1 MTKIIE
7 GITVLTYEEWE
18 KKPEA
23 RQLLGDTDDC
33 DECDGTGE
41 HECSCGDTHDCRACD
56 GSGKDGGVNLRDI
69 YEESLRN
76 EVKKLIAWREGLAI
90 KNPSLDIQKD
100 SEPVTP
106 VKISIHGKDASGLT
120 E

>member
-7 GITVLTYEEWE
+7 GISVLTYEEWE

-23 RQLLGDTDDC
+23 RQLLGDADDC

-76 EVKKLIAWREGLAI
+76 EIKKLIAWRNGDATRS
-90 KNPSLDIQKD
+90 PSFDGEKHSDL
-100 SEPVTP
+100 VTV
-106 VKISIHGKDASGLT
+106 VKVSIHGKDTNGLT
-120 E
+120 K